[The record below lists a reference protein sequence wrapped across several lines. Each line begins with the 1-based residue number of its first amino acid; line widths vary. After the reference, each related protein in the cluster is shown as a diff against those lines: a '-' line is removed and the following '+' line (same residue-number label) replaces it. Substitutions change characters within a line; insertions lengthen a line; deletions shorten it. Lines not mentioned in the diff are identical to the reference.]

1 MGEFRRTYSKVWW
14 SNYFQDDDDSEDKPP
29 SLARSVVRFSW
40 RRSAA
45 TAENTNRN
53 SSSSPSSGSQ
63 KSQDSGFSDSES
75 SSSPSSCSSSTDTR
89 NSSTESQ
96 ITAFE
101 LTKTSNAGTPKVES
115 LPETPVNRIPRPT
128 LIRYRKKEV
137 KSADSTSPADSISHY
152 LADCYFPVP
161 TAANTGTTTTPT
173 VSSNELPST
182 PSSSH
187 SLSPAI
193 PSTPCSQKR
202 RTCFIVDELPK
213 KHVEETLSESH
224 QSKVDSS
231 SSDTSSSPS
240 LSSLEEYK
248 VDDTVRYMEEKK
260 DCDENQQNKVDV
272 PTEPITES
280 SPPPCINAD
289 LQKNECRLS
298 NLDLSHLPEPTHT
311 STPKKD
317 ETNFVRRSI
326 QKCPT
331 ETPVEEPDCKT

>member
-14 SNYFQDDDDSEDKPP
+14 SNYFQDEDDSEEKPP
-29 SLARSVVRFSW
+29 SLARSVMRFSW
-40 RRSAA
+40 RRTVAPA
-45 TAENTNRN
+45 DNANRN
-53 SSSSPSSGSQ
+53 SSSSPSSGSH

-75 SSSPSSCSSSTDTR
+75 SSSPSCCASSTDTQ

-128 LIRYRKKEV
+128 LIRHRKKEA
-137 KSADSTSPADSISHY
+137 KSADSTNPADSISHY

-161 TAANTGTTTTPT
+161 TDTNVGTTTTP
-173 VSSNELPST
+173 SSNELPSS
-182 PSSSH
+182 PSSLQS
-187 SLSPAI
+187 SSSAV
-193 PSTPCSQKR
+193 PSTPCSQG

-213 KHVEETLSESH
+213 KHVEETPSELH
-224 QSKVDSS
+224 QRKVDSS
-231 SSDTSSSPS
+231 SSDISSSPS

-248 VDDTVRYMEEKK
+248 VDDTVRFMEEKK
-260 DCDENQQNKVDV
+260 DCDENKPKIVEMLSE
-272 PTEPITES
+272 PTAEL

-317 ETNFVRRSI
+317 ETNFARLTVREC
-326 QKCPT
+326 QT
-331 ETPVEEPDCKT
+331 ETPVEQPDSKT